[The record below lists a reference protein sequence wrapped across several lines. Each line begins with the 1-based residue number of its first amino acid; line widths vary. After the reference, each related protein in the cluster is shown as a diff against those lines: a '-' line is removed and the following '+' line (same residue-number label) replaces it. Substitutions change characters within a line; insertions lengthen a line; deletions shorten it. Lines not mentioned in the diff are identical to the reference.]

1 MKSNAIIHV
10 KVSPY
15 HPSSNRL
22 AETAVQNFKRGL
34 EWQTEGSL
42 ECKLS
47 KVLFNYRVTQ
57 STTTK
62 SHAEL
67 LFGWKLQS
75 CLDLLH
81 PDLQGKVE
89 SKVET

>member
-1 MKSNAIIHV
+1 MFC
-10 KVSPY
+10 
-15 HPSSNRL
+15 
-22 AETAVQNFKRGL
+22 FKRGL
-34 EWQTEGSL
+34 EWQTEGCL

-47 KVLFNYRVTQ
+47 KVLFNYRVTPQ

-67 LFGWKLQS
+67 LFGQKLKS

-81 PDLQGKVE
+81 LDLQGKVE
-89 SKVET
+89 SKVEKQSESHDNHIIQRVQRRRDCVC